1 MERSLKTER
10 LYNLGDYSNI
20 TFSDEISS
28 IPERVTLNPELMGE
42 LQYLQMIG
50 FELSLRKYKELM
62 VLAKTYDVEVILKFL
77 EEERN
82 ETLDKIKSILT
93 EDYIAHPSKTE

>member
-1 MERSLKTER
+1 MERNLKTER

-20 TFSDEISS
+20 TFSDEINS
-28 IPERVTLNPELMGE
+28 IPERVLLNSELMGE

-62 VLAKTYDVEVILKFL
+62 VLAKTYDVEVVLKFL

-82 ETLDKIKSILT
+82 QTLDKIRDLLK
-93 EDYIAHPSKTE
+93 E

>member
-1 MERSLKTER
+1 MQRTVRTER
-10 LYNLGDYSNI
+10 LYPLAEYANI
-20 TFSDEISS
+20 KFVDEFTD
-28 IPERVTLNPELMGE
+28 IPERVCLNENLMGE

-62 VLAKTYDVEVILKFL
+62 TLAKTYDVEVILKFL

-82 ETLDKIKSILT
+82 ETLDKIKEILT
-93 EDYIAHPSKTE
+93 PKEEETN